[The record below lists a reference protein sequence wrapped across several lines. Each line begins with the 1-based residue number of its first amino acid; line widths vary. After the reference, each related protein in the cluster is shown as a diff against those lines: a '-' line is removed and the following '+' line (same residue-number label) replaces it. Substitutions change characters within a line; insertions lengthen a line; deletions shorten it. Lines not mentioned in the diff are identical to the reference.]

1 MIAGRRF
8 RPIQLV
14 AAILVIPPLVKVG
27 GLVWP
32 AAGVGTVDLA
42 AVAAGHQLFD
52 HAWTERDPL
61 SSGDGI
67 GPVFNA
73 RSCVECHS
81 QGGGG
86 GGGPIAH
93 NVTVYGL
100 GGAPAGSAASIP
112 RIGVVHTHAI
122 RPEFQETLNHVHPA
136 LPRAASIPLATLVSS
151 PRSVVP
157 VGVTITQRNTPALFG
172 DGLLDAIPEDALH
185 AEQRRNSAIGRI
197 VGLSRAKDPA
207 IRGRVARLVDGRL
220 GRFGWKGEF
229 ATLDEFV
236 RAACANELGLS
247 NPTKPQAI
255 SMARGVAATPKTDLS
270 DAQCVLIGD
279 YLRAL
284 PAPVQA
290 IPPDP
295 ATRAKVEAGSATF
308 EAIGCADC
316 HTPSLGTIAGFYS
329 NLLLHDMGADLA
341 SSTGYYGEPPLPP
354 SEGSGAAPLA
364 ANEWR
369 TPPLWGV
376 ADSAPYL
383 HDGRAPTL
391 HQAITLHGGEALG
404 VVGRYQ
410 ALSPGDQANLVAFLE
425 SLRAPHAVEPG
436 VTRLASATAGR

>member
-1 MIAGRRF
+1 MIDGRRF
-8 RPIQLV
+8 RPIHLV
-14 AAILVIPPLVKVG
+14 AVVLVVPPVIKLG
-27 GLVWP
+27 GMVWP
-32 AAGVGTVDLA
+32 ESRVKSVSTA
-42 AVAAGHQLFD
+42 AVAAGRELFD
-52 HAWTERDPL
+52 HRWTVNDPL

-86 GGGPIAH
+86 GGGAVAS

-100 GGAPAGSAASIP
+100 TSAPTGPAQSIP

-122 RPEFQETLNHVHPA
+122 RPEFQETLNHVHPS

-157 VGVTITQRNTPALFG
+157 VGVTVTQRNTPALFG

-185 AEQRRNSAIGRI
+185 AEQRRNSTVGRI
-197 VGLSRAKDPA
+197 VGLSRAVDPA
-207 IRGRVARLVDGRL
+207 IRGRVARLADGRL

-247 NPTKPQAI
+247 NPSKPQAI
-255 SMARGVAATPKTDLS
+255 SMAKAVPASGKTDLS

-284 PAPVQA
+284 PAPVRD
-290 IPPDP
+290 IPTNPHV
-295 ATRAKVEAGSATF
+295 RGEVEAGAATF

-316 HTPSLGTIAGFYS
+316 HTPNLGTIAGFYS

-341 SSTGYYGEPPLPP
+341 SSTGYYGEPPAAP
-354 SEGSGAAPLA
+354 SEGSGTAPPV

-383 HDGRAPTL
+383 HDGRAATL
-391 HQAITLHGGEALG
+391 DDAITRHKGEAAH
-404 VVGRYQ
+404 VVEMYQ
-410 ALSPGDQANLVAFLE
+410 NLKLTDRANVLAFLG
-425 SLRAPHAVEPG
+425 SLRAPGMVG
-436 VTRLASATAGR
+436 TTDTRLASSATGR